1 MRFLLLFLSFFI
13 SIYAK
18 SFMFECDDGSNFVF
32 SIKKSGNW
40 LFLPKKTLNLKKIS
54 RNKFESDNISLLLK
68 PSQAVLIQGK
78 KNIIFCKENS
88 RISILEEL
96 KLNGYDFVAFDDK
109 SKWMIK
115 MKADTVEIDFFAK
128 SYKYKLKIINSVNN
142 KTLMEFKDGKII
154 LDGNSCKSLYGGMY
168 GTKVMMKFKG
178 SLYFGC
184 GEALH

>member
-1 MRFLLLFLSFFI
+1 M
-13 SIYAK
+13 Y
-18 SFMFECDDGSNFVF
+18 ECDDGSSFVF
-32 SIKKSGNW
+32 SAEKSGNW
-40 LFLPKKTLNLKKIS
+40 LFLPKETLNLKKVS
-54 RNKFESDNISLLLK
+54 SYKYQLDNIKLLIK
-68 PSQAVLIQGK
+68 PSQAILMRGEKDITFCK
-78 KNIIFCKENS
+78 KNEK
-88 RISILEEL
+88 ISILEDL

-115 MKADTVEIDFFAK
+115 MKADTLEIDFFAK
-128 SYKYKLKIINSVNN
+128 SYKYKLKIVNSVNN

-154 LDGNSCKSLYGGMY
+154 LEGNSCKSLYGGMY